1 MPTWGEILQQL
12 KASAD
17 QRGGA
22 PDFDGIRRQYLS
34 RLATFTG
41 RDTIIYYSDWL
52 SGSVPQAAI
61 TLEDMQ
67 GMMEVCKGLK
77 SGRLDLLIH
86 SPGGSAEATASLVR
100 YLRSRFD
107 HIRAIVPLA
116 AMSAGTMWA
125 LAADEIVMGAHS
137 QLGPIDPQIQPRPGE
152 RFTPARAVVEQFERA
167 KEECKADPA
176 LLPAWAPILQQYGPG
191 LLSECEDAEH
201 LAKRLVSE
209 WLRDYMFKDD
219 REAEASAQEVAGYF
233 ADYQKFRSHSLGISR
248 DTAREHGLRV
258 TDLEDDP
265 DLQDAVLSVHH
276 ATLHTFSGA
285 AVKIIENHLGRAFV
299 KVVQQVQIPVPV
311 PAQAVPPPAVP
322 PA

>member
-12 KASAD
+12 NASANE
-17 QRGGA
+17 RGGT
-22 PDFDGIRRQYLS
+22 PDFDGIRRQYLA
-34 RLATFTG
+34 RLAVFTG

-67 GMMEVCKGLK
+67 GMMEVCKGLN
-77 SGRLDLLIH
+77 SGQLDLLIH

-100 YLRSRFD
+100 YLRTRFT
-107 HIRAIVPLA
+107 HIRVVIPLA

-137 QLGPIDPQIQPRPGE
+137 QLGPIDPQIQVRPGE
-152 RFTPARAVVEQFERA
+152 RFTPARAVVDQFERA
-167 KEECKADPA
+167 KKECKADPS

-209 WLRDYMFKDD
+209 WLRDYMLKNTDD
-219 REAEASAQEVAGYF
+219 AEAQAGGVADYF

-276 ATLHTFSGA
+276 TTLHTFAGQ

-299 KVVQQVQIPVPV
+299 KSVQQVTIPLQVP
-311 PAQAVPPPAVP
+311 PQAVPSPAIP
-322 PA
+322 SA

>member
-17 QRGGA
+17 QRGGS
-22 PDFDGIRRQYLS
+22 PDFDGIRRQYLA

-52 SGSVPQAAI
+52 SGSLPQAAI

-77 SGRLDLLIH
+77 SRKLDLLIH

-100 YLRSRFD
+100 YLRTRFD
-107 HIRAIVPLA
+107 HIRVIVPLA

-125 LAADEIVMGAHS
+125 LAADEILMGAHS
-137 QLGPIDPQIQPRPGE
+137 QLGPIDPQIQVRPGE

-167 KEECKADPA
+167 KEECKADPSF
-176 LLPAWAPILQQYGPG
+176 LPAWAPILQQYGPG

-209 WLRDYMFKDD
+209 WLRDYMFKDVGD
-219 REAEASAQEVAGYF
+219 AEAQAAEVADYF

-248 DTAREHGLRV
+248 ETAREHGLRV
-258 TDLEDDP
+258 TDLENDH
-265 DLQDAVLSVHH
+265 DLQDAVLSIHH
-276 ATLHTFSGA
+276 TTLHTFAGQ
-285 AVKIIENHLGRAFV
+285 AVKIIENHLGRAFI
-299 KVVQQVQIPVPV
+299 KTVQQISIPLQV
-311 PAQAVPPPAVP
+311 PAQAVPPQAVP
-322 PA
+322 SA